1 MAVSWNLFLK
11 ARTRAE
17 AQFDALLRIAPPFM
31 VADFGGEAWD
41 SWSAS
46 ANRVDGE
53 EEKDLFAEWTGA
65 PSRAGAAGMVVDE
78 RLWRSIREPSSAK
91 LIAPGR
97 YAWPRLTEAELEAPR
112 ANLRDQHE

>member
-1 MAVSWNLFLK
+1 MAVYWNLFLK
-11 ARTRAE
+11 TRTRAE
-17 AQFDALLRIAPPFM
+17 TQVCALLRIAPPFM

-53 EEKDLFAEWTGA
+53 EEKDLFAEWTSA

-78 RLWRSIREPSSAK
+78 RFWRSIGEPSSAK

-97 YAWPRLTEAELEAPR
+97 YAWPRLTEVELEARR
-112 ANLRDQHE
+112 AKRRDQNE